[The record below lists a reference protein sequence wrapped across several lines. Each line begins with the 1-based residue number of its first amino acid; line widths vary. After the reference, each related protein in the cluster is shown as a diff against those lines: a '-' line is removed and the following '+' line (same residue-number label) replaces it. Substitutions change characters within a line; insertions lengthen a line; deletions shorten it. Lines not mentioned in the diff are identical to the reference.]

1 MSRPPTCLVVFHHPG
16 PAWQPGVPVFEQPGL
31 QAHVDHYR
39 VLLQNGQLGAG
50 GPFLDEQGGGMM
62 VAKPGMSHDELLAF
76 AESDPAVKTGLLRVA
91 VRPWMPAMR
100 ADDGLV

>member
-1 MSRPPTCLVVFHHPG
+1 
-16 PAWQPGVPVFEQPGL
+16 
-31 QAHVDHYR
+31 
-39 VLLQNGQLGAG
+39 
-50 GPFLDEQGGGMM
+50 M